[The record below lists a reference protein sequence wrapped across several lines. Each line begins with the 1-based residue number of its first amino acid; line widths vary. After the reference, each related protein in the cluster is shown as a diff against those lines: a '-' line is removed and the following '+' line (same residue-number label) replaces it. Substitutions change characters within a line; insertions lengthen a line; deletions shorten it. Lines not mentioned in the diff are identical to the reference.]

1 MQEPT
6 DRLKAGKDEAADET
20 GRENGSAEARAE
32 DSIEQIKDKARRIK
46 DSLKAEL
53 SIDIE

>member
-1 MQEPT
+1 MQERPT
-6 DRLKAGKDEAADET
+6 PRKAGKDEAADET
-20 GRENGSAEARAE
+20 GRENASAEARAE